1 MPADLEARR
10 PLLEAV
16 IDKVMQTRKDKQLRA
31 EREKKAKA
39 DELRRA
45 KLDELEDYE
54 ESRPGAT
61 RKPVDPD
68 APPAM
73 ILRRTPGGRMVERFA
88 KGGSIRG
95 AGCEKRGTRP
105 AKYY

>member
-16 IDKVMQTRKDKQLRA
+16 IDKVMQTRKDKQSRA
-31 EREKKAKA
+31 EKEKQAKA

-54 ESRPGAT
+54 ASRPGAT
-61 RKPVDPD
+61 PKAVDPN

-88 KGGSIRG
+88 KGGSVRG